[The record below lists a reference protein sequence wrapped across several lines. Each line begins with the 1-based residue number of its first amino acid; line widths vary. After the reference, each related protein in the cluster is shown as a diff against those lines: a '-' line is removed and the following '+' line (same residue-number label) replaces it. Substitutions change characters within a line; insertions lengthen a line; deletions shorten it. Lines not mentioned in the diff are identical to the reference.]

1 MIKCKDLSY
10 SYGNKKVLSNLN
22 LEIKR
27 GEFIGI
33 LGKNGAGK
41 TTLLRLL
48 ARMEKLQSGI
58 LKLYNKQY
66 SDYGLKEFAKCVS
79 FFPQGRPTPDM
90 DAKTLVLYGK
100 YPYGK
105 LFEKANKNNEEEALD
120 ALKKAGAEAFTNR
133 NLHELSYGE
142 RQRVYLALSIMQN
155 SDFLLLDEPTN
166 FLDAKS
172 KFSLMGTLSSLAK
185 TGKGIV
191 SVMHDISLAMN
202 YCDKI
207 IIINDEKIVAYD
219 KPQELA
225 DANIIENVFDV
236 KCRIY
241 DNEYVISEK

>member
-105 LFEKANKNNEEEALD
+105 LFELNRRKVFDNIVD
-120 ALKKAGAEAFTNR
+120 KKSVFYNAE
-133 NLHELSYGE
+133 
-142 RQRVYLALSIMQN
+142 
-155 SDFLLLDEPTN
+155 
-166 FLDAKS
+166 
-172 KFSLMGTLSSLAK
+172 
-185 TGKGIV
+185 GKGSAKRPVTRVHI
-191 SVMHDISLAMN
+191 
-202 YCDKI
+202 
-207 IIINDEKIVAYD
+207 
-219 KPQELA
+219 
-225 DANIIENVFDV
+225 
-236 KCRIY
+236 R
-241 DNEYVISEK
+241 